1 MNPTMDTLV
10 RVAVGL
16 GMELTINVTPSNR
29 KPRLVTKRAL
39 TDKVVGGIHTERAD
53 VLVAAS

>member
-1 MNPTMDTLV
+1 M
-10 RVAVGL
+10 
-16 GMELTINVTPSNR
+16 TPANH

-39 TDKVVGGIHTERAD
+39 ADHLVGGIHTELAD

>member
-1 MNPTMDTLV
+1 MDTLV